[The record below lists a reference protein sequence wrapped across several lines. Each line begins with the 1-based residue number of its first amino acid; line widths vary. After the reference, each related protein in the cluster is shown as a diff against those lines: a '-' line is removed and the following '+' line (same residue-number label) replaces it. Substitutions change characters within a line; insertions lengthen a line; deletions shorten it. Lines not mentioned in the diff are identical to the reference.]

1 MKRQGLGGL
10 TLNSDASTGA
20 PGFGRHARTKGWRRW
35 LPGLALLERYNFS
48 LFTQDLVAGL
58 VLTAILAPVGMGYAE
73 AAGLPAAYG
82 LYATMIPLFVYALIG
97 PSRILVL
104 GPDSALIALIAATV
118 LPMADGDAGRAVVL
132 ASVLALLTGAIS
144 ILAGVARFGFV
155 TDLLSK
161 PIRYGYLNG
170 VALTLLIGQLPKI
183 LGFKVEGSSLLE
195 EAAGLVKG
203 IQAGQIN
210 WASSALG
217 LFCLTVIFGFKFFM
231 PRFPGVLA
239 AVVAST
245 LLVSVFDLSE
255 LAHVSVIGSLP
266 QGLPALVFPQIG
278 IDQLMHLLAGAVA
291 ISLVSITD
299 MSVLSRIYALRGG
312 YYVDDNQEL
321 VALGLANLATGLF
334 QGFSVSSS
342 ASRTPVAEAAGAK
355 TQMTCV
361 VGAVCLGLLLIFAPG
376 LMQNVPTAALGT
388 VVIAACVTI
397 FEFREVIRL
406 FKLRRGE
413 FYLSIICFLGVAL
426 MGVIQGIFIAVA
438 IALLIFIWRAWRPYN
453 AVLGRVDGMKGYHD
467 IKRHPEARR
476 IPGLVL
482 FRWDAPLFFANAEM
496 FREQVLRSISEAPT
510 PTSWVVVA
518 AEPVTDVD
526 ITAADVLAE
535 LSEELGRSGIQLCFA
550 VMKGPV
556 KDHLKRYGLYSK
568 LGEQHF
574 FSTIGQSVDRYLS
587 THQVDWIDWEDME
600 QMKRAPGSCWPD

>member
-1 MKRQGLGGL
+1 M
-10 TLNSDASTGA
+10 NPAASTEA
-20 PGFGRHARTKGWRRW
+20 QNFGRHARTKGWRRW
-35 LPGLALLERYNFS
+35 LPGLAMLGRYDRS
-48 LFTQDLVAGL
+48 LFTQDLIAGL

-82 LYATMIPLFVYALIG
+82 LYATMVPLLVYALVG

-104 GPDSALIALIAATV
+104 GPDSALIALIAATI
-118 LPMADGDAGRAVVL
+118 LPLADGDVGRAAVL
-132 ASVLALLTGAIS
+132 AAVLAILTGAIS
-144 ILAGVARFGFV
+144 ILAGVARFGFI

-183 LGFKVEGSSLLE
+183 LGFKVESSTLLQE
-195 EAAGLVKG
+195 SIELVNG
-203 IQAGQIN
+203 IKEGKIN
-210 WASSALG
+210 WTSCAVG
-217 LFCLTVIFGFKFFM
+217 LFCLLVIFGFKKFV
-231 PRFPGVLA
+231 PRFPAVLS

-245 LLVSVFDLSE
+245 FIVSILDLAEQSKI
-255 LAHVSVIGSLP
+255 SVVGALP
-266 QGLPALVFPQIG
+266 QGLPALSIPHIG
-278 IDQLMHLLAGAVA
+278 GGDFLPLLTGAVA

-321 VALGLANLATGLF
+321 IALGLANLATGLF

-361 VGAVCLGLLLIFAPG
+361 VGAVCLGLLLIFAPD
-376 LMQNVPTAALGT
+376 LMQNLPTAALGA

-397 FEFREVIRL
+397 VDVRQVMRL
-406 FKLRRGE
+406 FHLRPGE
-413 FYLSIICFLGVAL
+413 FYLSIICFMSVAL
-426 MGVIQGIFIAVA
+426 MGVIQGIFIAVG
-438 IALLIFIWRAWRPYN
+438 IALLVFIWRAWRPYH
-453 AVLGRVDGMKGYHD
+453 AVLGRVDGVKGYHD
-467 IKRHPEARR
+467 ITRHPDARR

-510 PTSWVVVA
+510 STKWVVVA

-535 LSEELGRSGIQLCFA
+535 LSEELGRSGIELCFA

-574 FSTIGQSVDRYLS
+574 FPTIGLSVDRYLA
-587 THQVDWIDWEDME
+587 THEVEWIDWEDVE
-600 QMKRAPGSCWPD
+600 RMKFKKAVTRPEPP

>member
-1 MKRQGLGGL
+1 M
-10 TLNSDASTGA
+10 NFA
-20 PGFGRHARTKGWRRW
+20 PPTETQNFGRHARTRGWRRW
-35 LPGLALLERYNFS
+35 LPGLAMLAHYNRA
-48 LFTQDLVAGL
+48 LFTQDLLAGL

-73 AAGLPAAYG
+73 AAGLPATYG
-82 LYATMIPLFVYALIG
+82 LYATMIPLLVYALVG

-104 GPDSALIALIAATV
+104 GPDSALIALIAATI
-118 LPMADGDAGRAVVL
+118 LPLADGDVERAVVL

-144 ILAGVARFGFV
+144 VLAGVAKFGFV

-170 VALTLLIGQLPKI
+170 VALTLLVGQLPKI
-183 LGFKVEGSSLLE
+183 LGFKVESNTIFQEANGLLH
-195 EAAGLVKG
+195 G
-203 IQAGQIN
+203 IQEGRIN
-210 WASSALG
+210 GTSCALG
-217 LFCLTVIFGFKFFM
+217 LLCLVIIFGCKHFT
-231 PRFPGVLA
+231 PRLPGVLA

-245 LLVSVFDLSE
+245 LLVTMLDLVERSKISVVG
-255 LAHVSVIGSLP
+255 ALP
-266 QGLPALVFPQIG
+266 QGLPAFRIPEIG
-278 IDQLMHLLAGAVA
+278 VDQFLPLLAGAVA

-299 MSVLSRIYALRGG
+299 MSVLSRIYALRGR

-321 VALGLANLATGLF
+321 IALGLANFATGLF

-376 LMQNVPTAALGT
+376 LMQNVPTAALGA

-397 FEFREVIRL
+397 VEITPVMRL
-406 FKLRRGE
+406 FHLRRGE

-426 MGVIQGIFIAVA
+426 MGVIQGIFISVA
-438 IALLIFIWRAWRPYN
+438 IALLVFIWRAWRPYH

-467 IKRHPEARR
+467 ITRHPEAKR

-496 FREQVLRSISEAPT
+496 FREQILRSISEAPT
-510 PTSWVVVA
+510 STHWMVVA

-526 ITAADVLAE
+526 ITAADVLTE
-535 LSEELGRSGIQLCFA
+535 LSEELAASGIKLCFA

-556 KDHLKRYGLYSK
+556 KDHLKRYGLYAK
-568 LGEQHF
+568 IGESHF
-574 FSTIGQSVDRYLS
+574 FPTIGLAVDRYLAI
-587 THQVDWIDWEDME
+587 HAVEWVDWEDVE
-600 QMKRAPGSCWPD
+600 GMKLKKGSDYS